1 MGYSPSWAIATQ
13 EEMVRSY
20 VRSAVATNSTYQNTK
35 WVPWRKMRKGWE
47 AKQHRDFATERGKRG
62 RLENDGKWGDRWFSQ
77 L

>member
-1 MGYSPSWAIATQ
+1 MISHILYLSYNMVFDSLQ

-35 WVPWRKMRKGWE
+35 WVPWRSRRNGAQGHPPVSTWQ
-47 AKQHRDFATERGKRG
+47 AGKSTSYKR
-62 RLENDGKWGDRWFSQ
+62 FSQ